1 MKKTA
6 QKTAKTRNFVL
17 VPQTT
22 TFGNIAYRITSKDGK
37 PVRLSLDDFRALCE
51 SVRNYGR
58 GRVSTFGGF
67 LSVSCLPE
75 SDLLSILD
83 GLTFA
88 ERVSKPKK
96 KAKQQPK
103 VEANDLQKM
112 IAEAVA
118 AAVAQ
123 ALGK

>member
-1 MKKTA
+1 MAKKA

-17 VPQTT
+17 IPQTT
-22 TFGNIAYRITSKDGK
+22 SYGNIAYRITSKDGK
-37 PVRLSLDDFRALCE
+37 PVRLSPEDYQSLIQ
-51 SVRNYGR
+51 SVRIYGR
-58 GRVSTFGGF
+58 GKVSVFGGF
-67 LSVSCLPE
+67 ISVSCLPE
-75 SDLLSILD
+75 SDLLAILD
-83 GLTFA
+83 ELTFA